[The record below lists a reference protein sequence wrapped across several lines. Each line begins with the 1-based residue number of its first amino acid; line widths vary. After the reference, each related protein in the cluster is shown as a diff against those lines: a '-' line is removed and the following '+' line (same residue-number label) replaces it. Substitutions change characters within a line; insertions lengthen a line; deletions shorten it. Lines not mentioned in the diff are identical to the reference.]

1 MKCVGNCAI
10 CTLDVDKTACC
21 QVQILR
27 NVIEVKKL
35 LKEKDVRADL
45 VNVYKGIASIES
57 EGTDEIG
64 LNAPGTDV
72 VSKE

>member
-1 MKCVGNCAI
+1 MKCVGNCAV
-10 CTLDVDKTACC
+10 CTLDVDKMACC

-35 LKEKDVRADL
+35 LKEKDLRA
-45 VNVYKGIASIES
+45 NIFKGIANIES
-57 EGTDEIG
+57 EGTDENG

>member
-1 MKCVGNCAI
+1 MKCVGNCAV
-10 CTLDVDKTACC
+10 CTLDVDKMACC

-35 LKEKDVRADL
+35 LKEKDVRSDL
-45 VNVYKGIASIES
+45 FKGIASIES

>member
-1 MKCVGNCAI
+1 MKCVGNCAV
-10 CTLDVDKTACC
+10 CTLDVDKMACC

-35 LKEKDVRADL
+35 LKEKYVRADIL
-45 VNVYKGIASIES
+45 KCIANIES

>member
-1 MKCVGNCAI
+1 MKCCGNCAV
-10 CTLDVDKTACC
+10 CTLEVDKMACC

-35 LKEKDVRADL
+35 LKEKDVRADIF
-45 VNVYKGIASIES
+45 KGIANIES
-57 EGTDEIG
+57 EGTDENG

>member
-1 MKCVGNCAI
+1 MKCCGNCAV

-35 LKEKDVRADL
+35 LKEKDVRADIF
-45 VNVYKGIASIES
+45 KGIASIES
-57 EGTDEIG
+57 EGTDENG

>member
-1 MKCVGNCAI
+1 MKCVGNCAV
-10 CTLDVDKTACC
+10 CTLDVDKMACC

-35 LKEKDVRADL
+35 LKEKDVRDDIF
-45 VNVYKGIASIES
+45 KGIASIES
-57 EGTDEIG
+57 EGTDENG

>member
-1 MKCVGNCAI
+1 MKCVGNCAV

-35 LKEKDVRADL
+35 WKEKDVRADIF
-45 VNVYKGIASIES
+45 KGIASIES
-57 EGTDEIG
+57 EGTDENG

>member
-1 MKCVGNCAI
+1 MKCVGNCAV
-10 CTLDVDKTACC
+10 CTLDVDKMACC

-35 LKEKDVRADL
+35 LKEKDVRADIF
-45 VNVYKGIASIES
+45 KGIASIES
-57 EGTDEIG
+57 EVTDENG

>member
-1 MKCVGNCAI
+1 MKCVGNCAV
-10 CTLDVDKTACC
+10 CTLNVDKMACC

-45 VNVYKGIASIES
+45 FKGIASIES
-57 EGTDEIG
+57 EGTDESG

>member
-1 MKCVGNCAI
+1 MKCVGNCAV
-10 CTLDVDKTACC
+10 CMLDVDKMACC

-35 LKEKDVRADL
+35 LKEKDVRADIF
-45 VNVYKGIASIES
+45 KGIASIES

>member
-1 MKCVGNCAI
+1 MKCVGNCAV

-35 LKEKDVRADL
+35 LKEKDVRADIF
-45 VNVYKGIASIES
+45 KGIANIES

>member
-1 MKCVGNCAI
+1 MKCCGNCAV
-10 CTLDVDKTACC
+10 CTLEVDKMACC

-27 NVIEVKKL
+27 NVIEVKKR
-35 LKEKDVRADL
+35 LKEKDVRADIF
-45 VNVYKGIASIES
+45 KGIASIES
-57 EGTDEIG
+57 EGTDENG